1 MWYCHWKW
9 WINRPALSRP
19 TSGRFFVMRQS
30 RQAFSSRNEAPCE
43 CFCYHLHPS
52 PRDMTLQPP
61 LASVALKRIPA
72 ARGKRAPRARSI
84 AGGFYR
90 RPSLESVAD
99 SVALEVCHL
108 ALVAARA
115 PLGVLDEDAQ
125 SDSRRA
131 TILPVPAGVETAAP
145 SPSCGV
151 RELPHHDARSDSSVQ

>member
-1 MWYCHWKW
+1 
-9 WINRPALSRP
+9 
-19 TSGRFFVMRQS
+19 
-30 RQAFSSRNEAPCE
+30 
-43 CFCYHLHPS
+43 
-52 PRDMTLQPP
+52 MTLHPP

-125 SDSRRA
+125 SDSRRP
-131 TILPVPAGVETAAP
+131 TILPVPPRVEPAAP
-145 SPSCGV
+145 PPTRGV
-151 RELPHHDARSDSSVQ
+151 RQLPPHDARPASSV